1 MTTTATASATTS
13 VSPTSRGLWR
23 SGRGPAMVG
32 VLVVLAALVIA
43 WVSSGDRVGFLDPD
57 SVSATGSR
65 AVAEILRE
73 QGVEVVR
80 ADGVAAAT
88 QAGPGDTLVL
98 SQPDLLSLEQVQELV
113 STGAD
118 LVVVGAVREDVVQAL
133 APDLTTL
140 PAGRSEVLD
149 PDCELPLA
157 VRAGRA
163 STGVTTYPVA
173 PGAPPLA
180 ACYPVEGDPSLVVLD
195 EGGRLLVLLGS
206 SAALENDQLAKE
218 GNAAL
223 ALGLLGARD
232 RVVWHV
238 PSVADLPTEPQ
249 ASFFDLVP
257 LWVTGLV
264 LQVGLAVVLL
274 ALWRARRLGPVVPE
288 TLPVV
293 VRAAEATEGRGRMY
307 RRAGARDRAAERL
320 RDATRSRLA
329 PSLGQPGRVDP
340 ATLVA
345 AVARRTGRPGVAVQ
359 GLLYGGSPTDD
370 AALVRLADD
379 LDALER
385 EVRPSSGR

>member
-1 MTTTATASATTS
+1 
-13 VSPTSRGLWR
+13 
-23 SGRGPAMVG
+23 
-32 VLVVLAALVIA
+32 
-43 WVSSGDRVGFLDPD
+43 
-57 SVSATGSR
+57 
-65 AVAEILRE
+65 
-73 QGVEVVR
+73 
-80 ADGVAAAT
+80 
-88 QAGPGDTLVL
+88 VL
-98 SQPDLLSLEQVQELV
+98 SQPDLLTLEQVQELR

-118 LVVVGAVREDVVQAL
+118 LVVIATAREDVVQEL
-133 APDLTTL
+133 APDLTVL
-140 PAGRSEVLD
+140 PAGGSTVLD
-149 PDCELPLA
+149 PDCALPLA

-163 STGVTTYPVA
+163 STGGTTYPVS

-180 ACYPVEGDPSLVVLD
+180 ACYPVEGSPSLVVLD
-195 EGGRLLVLLGS
+195 EEGRRLVLLGS
-206 SAALENDQLAKE
+206 SAPLENDQLAKE

-223 ALGLLGARD
+223 ALGLLGARE

-238 PSVADLPTEPQ
+238 PAVADFPTEPQ

-288 TLPVV
+288 TLPVM

-320 RDATRSRLA
+320 RDAARSRLA
-329 PSLGQPGRVDP
+329 PALGQPGRIDP

-345 AVARRTGRPGVAVQ
+345 AVARRTGRPGSAVQ
-359 GLLYGGSPTDD
+359 GLLYGATPVDD
-370 AALVRLADD
+370 AALVSLADD

-385 EVRPSSGR
+385 AVRPTSGR